1 MGDPLP
7 YAHLH
12 AAGGDEDHS
21 IHTESVSPPINAHGR
36 GASLS
41 DAADRGA
48 KRSPM
53 TEAMPTQSSG
63 ELERGAWDK

>member
-1 MGDPLP
+1 MA
-7 YAHLH
+7 Y
-12 AAGGDEDHS
+12 
-21 IHTESVSPPINAHGR
+21 GR

-48 KRSPM
+48 KRAPM

-63 ELERGAWDK
+63 ELERGAWDAPKVINNDFHPVDSGLNATEDHWGEKK